1 MRLANRFPGCF
12 AKRDVQFTDPQA
24 ALNHAMELHR
34 NGQLA
39 DAENLYRQLLAHFPD
54 STDILHLL
62 GLIEVDSARD
72 GEGFAKLSEA
82 VRRSP
87 QIPHYHANLGVRL
100 LDRRR
105 SGEAETCLREAIRLQ
120 PDHPTHHY
128 NLGNALLPQGRH
140 AEAVASFR
148 NSLRLHPENPDA
160 ELQLGVALHAGGQRA
175 EARAWYREVLA
186 RRPGHFSIATNLGAL
201 LQEDCDLDGAAES
214 FRHAIQT
221 NPTHPVPLNNL
232 AVIHKELGD
241 AAEAVRLL
249 RRCADIDPTSAS
261 MLSNLILIMHYD
273 PGTTDAALRAEH
285 ARWNERFVPRERQ
298 GHANSPDPRRRLKIG
313 FVSADFRDHVVGRA
327 LLPSF
332 VRHDRSAFAVFGY
345 SESGQD
351 ALGQIFR
358 DHADGWRDIRGV
370 PAATVAEW
378 IREDGIDI
386 LVDLSLHTSDNRLDV
401 FALKPA
407 PIQASWLGYPES
419 SGLETID
426 YRLTDRWLEPP
437 EANTVCGPQEKAWL
451 LPECWTCYEPP
462 SGYPEVNVLPAASRP
477 NITFGSFNN
486 TCKINGM
493 VLDAWARLMSAV
505 PGSSL
510 KLLAKH
516 GAHRSRLRDE
526 FARRGVAAERIVFED
541 YLPAEPGLSQGAL
554 LARYHDI
561 DIALD
566 TFPYG
571 GMTTTLDAL
580 WMGVPVVSLV
590 GERNL
595 GRAGLSLLSNVGL
608 AELAASDV
616 DGYVDAAVRLAG
628 DRPSLATLRAS
639 LRARMQASPL
649 LDAVGYT
656 RKVEQAFRDMWI
668 DWCVRKDPPA

>member
-1 MRLANRFPGCF
+1 MTLVFRRESRFLDPVPF
-12 AKRDVQFTDPQA
+12 VDPQA
-24 ALNHAMELHR
+24 ALNQAMELHR
-34 NGQLA
+34 LGRLGE
-39 DAENLYRQLLAHFPD
+39 AETLYHQLLAQFPD

-62 GLIEVDSARD
+62 GLIEVDTQRD
-72 GEGFAKLSEA
+72 AEGFAKLAEA

-87 QIPHYHANLGVRL
+87 QTPHYHANHGVRL

-105 SGEAETCLREAIRLQ
+105 TGEAEACLREAIRLQ

-128 NLGNALLPQGRH
+128 NLGNALLTQNRPT
-140 AEAVASFR
+140 EAAASFR

-186 RRPGHFSIATNLGAL
+186 RRPGHFSVATNLGAL

-214 FRHAIQT
+214 FRHAIQA

-249 RRCADIDPTSAS
+249 RRCAEIDPTSAS

-285 ARWNERFVPRERQ
+285 ARWNERFVPRERAA
-298 GHANSPDPRRRLKIG
+298 HANNPDPRRRLKIG

-332 VRHDRSAFAVFGY
+332 IRHDRSAFAVYGY
-345 SESGQD
+345 SACGEDDFGKV
-351 ALGQIFR
+351 FR
-358 DHADGWRDIRGV
+358 AHADGWRDIRGV
-370 PAATVAEW
+370 PAETVAEW

-407 PIQASWLGYPES
+407 PLQAAWLGYPES

-426 YRLTDRWLEPP
+426 YRLTDRWLEPT
-437 EANTVCGPQEKAWL
+437 AGNRVCGPQEKAWL
-451 LPECWTCYEPP
+451 LPDCWTCYEPP
-462 SGYPEVNVLPAASRP
+462 TGYPEVNVLPAASRQ

-486 TCKINGM
+486 TCKINGR
-493 VLDAWARLMSAV
+493 VLDAWPRLMSAV
-505 PGSSL
+505 RGSSL
-510 KLLAKH
+510 KLLANH
-516 GAHRSRLRDE
+516 GAHRSGMCDK
-526 FARRGVAAERIVFED
+526 FARRGVAAERVVFED

-561 DIALD
+561 DSALD
-566 TFPYG
+566 TFPSG
-571 GMTTTLDAL
+571 
-580 WMGVPVVSLV
+580 
-590 GERNL
+590 
-595 GRAGLSLLSNVGL
+595 
-608 AELAASDV
+608 
-616 DGYVDAAVRLAG
+616 
-628 DRPSLATLRAS
+628 
-639 LRARMQASPL
+639 
-649 LDAVGYT
+649 
-656 RKVEQAFRDMWI
+656 
-668 DWCVRKDPPA
+668 

>member
-1 MRLANRFPGCF
+1 MTLVFRRESRFLDPVPF
-12 AKRDVQFTDPQA
+12 VDPQA
-24 ALNHAMELHR
+24 ALNQAMELHR
-34 NGQLA
+34 LGRLGE
-39 DAENLYRQLLAHFPD
+39 AETLYRQLLAQFPD

-62 GLIEVDSARD
+62 GLIEVDTQRD
-72 GEGFAKLSEA
+72 TEGFAKLAEA

-87 QIPHYHANLGVRL
+87 QTPHYHANHGVRL

-105 SGEAETCLREAIRLQ
+105 TGEAEACLREAIRLQ

-128 NLGNALLPQGRH
+128 NLGNALLTQNRPT
-140 AEAVASFR
+140 EAAASFR

-186 RRPGHFSIATNLGAL
+186 RRPGHFSVATNLGAL

-214 FRHAIQT
+214 FRHAIQA

-249 RRCADIDPTSAS
+249 RRCAEIDPTSAS

-285 ARWNERFVPRERQ
+285 ARWNERFVPRERAA
-298 GHANSPDPRRRLKIG
+298 HANNPDPRRRLKIG

-332 VRHDRSAFAVFGY
+332 IRHDRSAFAVYGY
-345 SESGQD
+345 SACGEDDFGKV
-351 ALGQIFR
+351 FR
-358 DHADGWRDIRGV
+358 AHADGWRDIRCV
-370 PAATVAEW
+370 PAETVAEW

-407 PIQASWLGYPES
+407 PLQAAWLGYPES

-426 YRLTDRWLEPP
+426 YRLTDRWLEPT
-437 EANTVCGPQEKAWL
+437 AGNRVCGPQEKAWL
-451 LPECWTCYEPP
+451 LPDCWTCYEPP
-462 SGYPEVNVLPAASRP
+462 TGYPEGNVLPAASRQ

-486 TCKINGM
+486 TCKINGR

-595 GRAGLSLLSNVGL
+595 GRAGLSLLNNVGL
-608 AELAASDV
+608 AELATTDV
-616 DGYVDAAVRLAG
+616 DGYVAAAVRLAG
-628 DRPSLATLRAS
+628 DRPGLAALRAS
-639 LRARMQASPL
+639 LRGRMQASPL

-656 RKVEQAFRDMWI
+656 RKVEQAFRDMWV
-668 DWCVRKDPPA
+668 DWCGRKGTPA

>member
-1 MRLANRFPGCF
+1 MTLVFPDRNPF
-12 AKRDVQFTDPQA
+12 LTAVQFADPQA

-34 NGQLA
+34 LGRLGE
-39 DAENLYRQLLAHFPD
+39 AETLYRQLLVHFPD

-62 GLIEVDSARD
+62 GLIEVDTNRD
-72 GEGFAKLSEA
+72 AEGFAKLAEA

-87 QIPHYHANLGVRL
+87 QTPHYHANHGVRL

-105 SGEAETCLREAIRLQ
+105 TGEAETCLREAIRLQ

-175 EARAWYREVLA
+175 EARAWYREVLT

-201 LQEDCDLDGAAES
+201 LQEDCDLDGAAAS
-214 FRHAIQT
+214 FRHAIQA

-285 ARWNERFVPRERQ
+285 ARWNERFVPRKRQ
-298 GHANSPDPRRRLKIG
+298 DHANSPDPRRRLKIG

-332 VRHDRSAFAVFGY
+332 VRHDRSAFAVYGY
-345 SESGQD
+345 SASGLD
-351 ALGQIFR
+351 ALGQVFR

-370 PAATVAEW
+370 PAETVAEW

-407 PIQASWLGYPES
+407 PIQAAWLGYPES

-426 YRLTDRWLEPP
+426 YRLTDRWLEPT
-437 EANTVCGPQEKAWL
+437 EGNTVCGPQEKAWL
-451 LPECWTCYEPP
+451 LPDCWTCYEPP
-462 SGYPEVNVLPAASRP
+462 SGYPEVNVLPAATRQ

-526 FARRGVAAERIVFED
+526 FARRGVAADRIVFED

-554 LARYHDI
+554 LARYHGI

-608 AELAASDV
+608 TELATADIG
-616 DGYVDAAVRLAG
+616 GYVAAAVRLAR
-628 DRPSLATLRAS
+628 DRPGLAALRAS

-656 RKVEQAFRDMWI
+656 RKVEQAFRDMWV
-668 DWCVRKDPPA
+668 DWCAGQPKVG